1 MTEYKYRPITSW
13 ALEDRPREKA
23 LAHGIQVL
31 SDSELIAILL
41 GSGTRSLSAVDLAK
55 EILVKVSNNLDEL
68 GKMDVRQL
76 MKYKGIG
83 MAKAL
88 TLSAALELG
97 RRRKSVSPLQ
107 RKRITCSRDAYEVIY
122 TVLDDLNHEQFWVI
136 LLNRNNKV
144 LDKIRIGQGGVS
156 AVVVD
161 PKIVFKEAIN
171 RLASGIILVHN
182 HPSGNLNPS
191 KADVDLTRN
200 IRQAGQFLD
209 IQLFDHLIIAG
220 GSYYSFADEGML

>member
-31 SDSELIAILL
+31 SDSELIAVLL

-76 MKYKGIG
+76 MKYKGVG
-83 MAKAL
+83 EAKAL

-97 RRRKSVSPLQ
+97 RRRQSVSPLQ
-107 RKRITCSRDAYEVIY
+107 RKSITCSRDAYEVIY

-136 LLNRNNKV
+136 LLNRSNKV

-171 RLASGIILVHN
+171 RLATGIILVHN
-182 HPSGNLNPS
+182 HPSGNLKPS
-191 KADVDLTRN
+191 KADIDLTRN

>member
-13 ALEDRPREKA
+13 SLEDRPREKA

-76 MKYKGIG
+76 MKNKGIG

-97 RRRKSVSPLQ
+97 RRRQSVSPLQ

-171 RLASGIILVHN
+171 RLATGIILVHN

-191 KADVDLTRN
+191 KADIDLTRN

-209 IQLFDHLIIAG
+209 IQLFDHLIIAD
-220 GSYYSFADEGML
+220 GSYYSFADEGVL